1 MDIVVAR
8 DAKLGTVVDWGAGPR
23 RCAVGRG
30 GIAAKLSEGDGITP
44 VGRFPLRK
52 VLYRPDRVS
61 PPRTM
66 LSLAEIV
73 ETDGWCDDPKDVSY
87 NRQVECPYAGR
98 HETLW
103 REDSLYD
110 VVAIIGFNDEPVIP
124 GKGSAIFLHVA
135 QPDYGPTEGC
145 IALSFRD
152 LLEALNAVAPG
163 DCIQI
168 R

>member
-1 MDIVVAR
+1 MDIVVTH
-8 DAKLGTVVDWGAGPR
+8 DAKNGAVVDWGAGPR

-30 GIAAKLSEGDGITP
+30 GIAAKLREGDGITP
-44 VGRFPLRK
+44 VGRFALRK
-52 VLYRPDRVS
+52 VLYRPDRVT

-66 LSLAEIV
+66 LSLAQIT
-73 ETDGWCDDPKDVSY
+73 ETDGWCDDPADALY
-87 NRQVECPYAGR
+87 NRQVERPYPGR
-98 HETLW
+98 CETLW
-103 REDSLYD
+103 REDALYN
-110 VVAIIGFNDEPVIP
+110 VVAIIGFNDEPVVP
-124 GKGSAIFLHVA
+124 GKGSAIFLHIA

-145 IALSFRD
+145 IALSFSD